1 MGSPRVD
8 ETGDSGEVEM
18 KDWLKMDPEVAKN
31 LAEWL
36 EDECVGKHIHRGE
49 RRHDCWQCIED
60 LTDLL
65 AEIGGLNG

>member
-1 MGSPRVD
+1 
-8 ETGDSGEVEM
+8 M